1 MHMTSRKPL
10 PWFAAAAFVLAALVS
25 FAAPTAASANSI
37 RILVNDEPITTFDI
51 QQRSQMLRVFSRGKA
66 GEKEAIDQLIDEK
79 LMLQEAA
86 RRHIDVSDAEVEQEI
101 ANRGRAAHMTP
112 AQFDQ
117 ALRQA
122 GLDPSSFRDFLHAN
136 MAWQKT
142 VRARFR
148 ATVNITDQ
156 DVAAAL
162 GANNAPGAQEAVTE
176 YMLQPILFIVPAG
189 ASGATA
195 NQQLAAANA
204 FRRGFQGCDQSVA
217 QAGGSPGVVVRPQMR
232 REESGLPSGMKAA
245 LAKLD
250 IGGTTEPE
258 RVDEGFQI
266 VAVCAKNA
274 VAGETQATATA
285 RAEISDERGKLL
297 ARRYLRDLRSDAV
310 IEYR

>member
-1 MHMTSRKPL
+1 MTSRTPS
-10 PWFAAAAFVLAALVS
+10 PCFAAAAFVLAALAFFV
-25 FAAPTAASANSI
+25 APTPASANSI
-37 RILVNDEPITTFDI
+37 RVLVNDEPITTYDI
-51 QQRSQMLRVFSRGKA
+51 QQRSQMIRVFTRGKA
-66 GEKEAIDQLIDEK
+66 GEKQAIDQLIDEK

-86 RRHIDVSDAEVEQEI
+86 RRHISVSDQDVEQEI
-101 ANRGRAAHMTP
+101 ANRGRTAHMTEV
-112 AQFDQ
+112 QFDQ

-122 GLDPSSFRDFLHAN
+122 GLDPNSYREFLHAN
-136 MAWQKT
+136 MAWQMT

-162 GANNAPGAQEAVTE
+162 GANNAAGTEEAVTE

-189 ASGATA
+189 ASSATA
-195 NQQLAAANA
+195 NRRLAEANA
-204 FRRGFQGCDQSVA
+204 FRRSFQGCDQSVA
-217 QAGGSPGVVVRPQMR
+217 QAGGSPGIVVRPQMR
-232 REESGLPSGMKAA
+232 REESGLPSGLKAA

-258 RVDEGFQI
+258 RVNEGFQI

-274 VAGETQATATA
+274 VAGETQAAATA